1 MIGFVLPLFPSLN
14 GNLVIKYSMISFT
27 LKNLSRDLPGHF
39 LLSKTCCSSNQVSK
53 ELFWLLLL
61 VVTQTRPR
69 PSAAT
74 QDISKCIPRHT
85 TQPQRADEKNMCS
98 HCRKKKKIAQIS
110 LQPGKLHRE
119 LNRGFISVQSSKIYI
134 YTSKY
139 FFFFFLSAVQCE
151 ISLEAC
157 SGNCNTQ
164 IILFLFDEIIDGWCY
179 RTVVP
184 RSWLN
189 SSCAVPFCLAKIAVW
204 WHFSRGNGHV
214 PPWTFAWIYLYL
226 KNILIHFKCCRI

>member
-14 GNLVIKYSMISFT
+14 GNLVIKYSIISFT

-98 HCRKKKKIAQIS
+98 RKKKLRKSPSS
-110 LQPGKLHRE
+110 LG
-119 LNRGFISVQSSKIYI
+119 NYRGNWTESLSLCRALRYIFIPQSI
-134 YTSKY
+134 
-139 FFFFFLSAVQCE
+139 FFFFSECGTVWN
-151 ISLEAC
+151 IPWSLFRELQYTDYSIFIRWNNWWLVLQD
-157 SGNCNTQ
+157 SGAT
-164 IILFLFDEIIDGWCY
+164 F
-179 RTVVP
+179 
-184 RSWLN
+184 
-189 SSCAVPFCLAKIAVW
+189 LAK
-204 WHFSRGNGHV
+204 FQ
-214 PPWTFAWIYLYL
+214 L
-226 KNILIHFKCCRI
+226 CCSFLPR